1 MTIEQAT
8 VKMLR
13 SLNLRDELAIDM
25 VDLAIVSVIGYAAVR
40 RILSTNDLL
49 GNKAIDIAEL
59 LFETD
64 HMNINELV
72 SDFLGGSYES
82 IGDNRASEDDHSR

>member
-13 SLNLRDELAIDM
+13 YLNLRDELAIDM
-25 VDLAIVSVIGYAAVR
+25 IDLAIVSVIGYAAVSK
-40 RILSTNDLL
+40 IVNTTDFPENKEDDL
-49 GNKAIDIAEL
+49 IQL
-59 LFETD
+59 LYEID

-72 SDFLGGSYES
+72 ADFLGGSNENTNQ
-82 IGDNRASEDDHSR
+82 DTV